1 MIQFDLQAE
10 MGELGSNLIV
20 MLFGEDCHRSEA
32 ISESPPPKKE
42 KTYWRQRLR
51 LVQHG
56 EG

>member
-20 MLFGEDCHRSEA
+20 MLFGEDCHKSEA